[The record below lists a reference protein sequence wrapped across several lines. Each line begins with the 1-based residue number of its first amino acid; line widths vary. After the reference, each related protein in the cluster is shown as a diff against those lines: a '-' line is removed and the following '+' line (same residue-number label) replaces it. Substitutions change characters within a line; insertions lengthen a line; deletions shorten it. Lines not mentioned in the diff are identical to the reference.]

1 MAEEPP
7 DADPD
12 ALDTPEPAGDQDVGA
27 SVRRFVTIFLF
38 ILALFVIFDPEL
50 RDAMGNAV
58 GVVLGPLFAFNHQY
72 PVLTF
77 FPVAI
82 VMVLATSAI
91 RHVMM
96 DWQEMAKVQH
106 LTSHLNKELFKATKN
121 DNRYKIKKLNEL
133 KESERFAE
141 LQSKQMG
148 STWKVMGPTMLIAVA
163 IFAWMFSFAAAP
175 VAFTVDAPDGGTML
189 VWDGNLA
196 HARTLDGGAEV
207 MIGQSADIYVFA
219 DRRTTVETVRG
230 WDGTRFVGSGLGP
243 FPVED
248 GREIDLEP
256 GTYRVRTIAEDSDLT
271 AAGADLVFP
280 VIAVQGPDGMT
291 VQKVWPAGDD
301 APTIEVPANATV
313 TGLIPAKFGPAE
325 AGITRIEL
333 EPVET
338 TGGESQATRIDLT
351 EEHVHVL
358 PGATTHVIA
367 KTGRV
372 PWAEFDLNGTTLLP
386 NWILLYSLFTI
397 PFGYLFQKVFKAWEY
412 RDRIDDTAGG

>member
-1 MAEEPP
+1 MDEETEPEP
-7 DADPD
+7 DAP
-12 ALDTPEPAGDQDVGA
+12 LGGGQDQDVGA

-38 ILALFVIFDPEL
+38 ILALFVIFDPQL
-50 RDAMGNAV
+50 RDAMGGAV
-58 GVVLGPLFAFNHQY
+58 GAVLGPLFAFDHQY

-96 DWQEMAKVQH
+96 DWKEMAKVQH
-106 LTSHLNKELFKATKN
+106 LTSHLNKELFQATKD
-121 DNRYKIKKLNEL
+121 DNKYKMKKLNEL
-133 KESERFAE
+133 KESEKFAK

-175 VAFTVDAPDGGTML
+175 VAFAVDAPEGSTVL
-189 VWDGNLA
+189 AWDGNLA
-196 HARTLDGGAEV
+196 HAKTIDGGTDIGV
-207 MIGQSADIYVFA
+207 GQSADVYVFA
-219 DRRTTVETVRG
+219 DRSTTVDVVRG
-230 WDGTRFVGSGLGP
+230 WDGTSFKGSGLGP
-243 FPVED
+243 LPVQE
-248 GREIDLEP
+248 GRTIDLEP

-271 AAGADLVFP
+271 AAGAELVFP
-280 VIAVQGPDGMT
+280 IIAVEGPDGAMQ
-291 VQKVWPAGDD
+291 VQKVWPAGGD
-301 APTIEVPANATV
+301 APTIEVPTNATV
-313 TGLIPAKFGPAE
+313 TGLIPSKFGPAE
-325 AGITRIEL
+325 SGITRIEF
-333 EPVET
+333 EQVGA
-338 TGGESQATRIDLT
+338 TGGESTTTRVDLT
-351 EEHVHVL
+351 EEHVLVL
-358 PGATTHVIA
+358 PGPTTHVVA

-412 RDRIDDTAGG
+412 RHQADGSPEG